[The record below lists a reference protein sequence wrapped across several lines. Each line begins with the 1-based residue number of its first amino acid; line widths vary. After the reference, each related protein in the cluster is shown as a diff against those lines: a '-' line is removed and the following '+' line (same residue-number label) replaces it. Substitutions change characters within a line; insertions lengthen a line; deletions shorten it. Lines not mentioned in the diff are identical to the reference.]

1 MNFLSSA
8 QTISIGLRSGEY
20 AGILGFFSEQEF
32 WQEREQDMERE
43 RERERERARLMERAN
58 RPRGRQELEYNRRQ
72 TSHPEYAFSYKPSSD
87 QFGHYDRP
95 PRPNQLWEY
104 SRYSPERRFE
114 RRRSLASP
122 RELNF

>member
-1 MNFLSSA
+1 
-8 QTISIGLRSGEY
+8 
-20 AGILGFFSEQEF
+20 
-32 WQEREQDMERE
+32 MERE
-43 RERERERARLMERAN
+43 RKRERARLMERAN

-104 SRYSPERRFE
+104 SRYSPERIFE
-114 RRRSLASP
+114 RRRSPGSP
-122 RELNF
+122 RELNFEPNLLILSKTLTFLCSYMFFYLLFLLFYYCSFFYHSIAQ